1 MVTATS
7 SRAVAERQPSA
18 RREPERRTRLVVVDP
33 GHLSST
39 ARRRR
44 ARILAVL
51 AAALVLGTLL
61 AIAAA
66 QAVVASQ
73 QMRIDGL
80 QQSLA
85 TATASNE
92 NLQLEHADLS
102 SPARVLVIAE
112 RHLGMIVPKS
122 VTYLPAVDPGPP
134 AFPTGS
140 VSR

>member
-7 SRAVAERQPSA
+7 SRAVAERQPSN

-33 GHLSST
+33 GHLTGT

-44 ARILAVL
+44 ARMLALL
-51 AAALVLGTLL
+51 AAVLVLGTLL

-85 TATASNE
+85 TATATNE
-92 NLQLEHADLS
+92 NLQLEHADLT
-102 SPARVLVIAE
+102 SPSRVLVIAE
-112 RHLGMIVPKS
+112 HRLGMVVPSS

-134 AFPTGS
+134 AFPAGQ
-140 VSR
+140 VPR